1 MSDASGADGL
11 AARRRAA
18 ARASGGGSED
28 VLHAAVLRE
37 VERAGAGGAALD
49 FGAGGGALARSLV
62 TSGRFDRVVA
72 VDLLDFGA
80 PPAVGVDWLF
90 SDLNEALPLADESF
104 DVVAAVEVIEHLENP
119 RSVAREWFRLLRPG
133 GLLVATTPNVESWR
147 SILSLVFRGHFI
159 AFTDRDYPAH
169 VTALTRL
176 DLFRVLTEAG
186 FAAPAFF
193 FTDRGVVPRATF
205 TTWQAISFGRLRGLR
220 FSDNV
225 GALARKTRREG

>member
-1 MSDASGADGL
+1 MTEASGADGL

-28 VLHAAVLRE
+28 LLHAAVLRQL
-37 VERAGAGGAALD
+37 ERAGAGGAVLD
-49 FGAGGGALARSLV
+49 FGAGSGALARSLV

-72 VDLLDFGA
+72 VDLLDFSA
-80 PPAVGVDWLF
+80 PRAEGVEWLF

-119 RSVAREWFRLLRPG
+119 RWVAREWFRLLRPG

-169 VTALTRL
+169 VTALTRR
-176 DLFRVLTEAG
+176 DLVRVLTEAG
-186 FAAPAFF
+186 FAPPAFF
-193 FTDRGVVPRATF
+193 FTDRGVLPRATF
-205 TTWQAISFGRLRGLR
+205 TTWQAISFGRLRGVR

-225 GALARKTRREG
+225 GVVARKGRGR